1 MNNMDSEYE
10 RAWADGKDSGA
21 AGAGGAQ
28 APARPL
34 GEVDQYSNAWLDDK
48 AGPLEKA
55 VLATG
60 INPMDPQ
67 KSLDKREAPPKK
79 PYVLDEEEDQ

>member
-1 MNNMDSEYE
+1 MNGEYE

-28 APARPL
+28 APALPL
-34 GEVDQYSNAWLDDK
+34 GEVDQYKTAWLDDE

-67 KSLDKREAPPKK
+67 MSTDKREAPPKK
-79 PYVLDEEEDQ
+79 PYVVDDEENQ